1 ACWLEVLDAHGL
13 APCAVLHGDWS
24 SKDAWQQT
32 LSLFRTRRDITALVV
47 ANDQLA
53 FGAMG
58 ALDELGLRVPQD
70 VSVIGYDD
78 TYESSFFY
86 PALTTVSLD
95 LDMQGKEAVR
105 RLLEASESDA
115 SRLSSILPARL
126 VIRHSTG
133 P

>member
-1 ACWLEVLDAHGL
+1 MQQILSQ
-13 APCAVLHGDWS
+13 PQRPTAVFCGGD
-24 SKDAWQQT
+24 
-32 LSLFRTRRDITALVV
+32 IM
-47 ANDQLA
+47 
-53 FGAMG
+53 AMG
-58 ALDELGLRVPQD
+58 AICAADEMGLRVPQD

-133 P
+133 PREDDAPDM